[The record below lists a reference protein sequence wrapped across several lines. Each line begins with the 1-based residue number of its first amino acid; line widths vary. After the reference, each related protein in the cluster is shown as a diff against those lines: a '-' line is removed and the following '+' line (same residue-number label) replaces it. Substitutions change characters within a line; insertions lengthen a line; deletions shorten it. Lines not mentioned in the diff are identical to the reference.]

1 MDTKIFEDTQQV
13 IQEIASKITNMK
25 VFKTKKI
32 TIKSWVYRHTP
43 VNDVECYYTTTPP
56 GVFQGV

>member
-13 IQEIASKITNMK
+13 IQEIARKITNMK

-32 TIKSWVYRHTP
+32 TIKSWVYYIDTH
-43 VNDVECYYTTTPP
+43 
-56 GVFQGV
+56 Q